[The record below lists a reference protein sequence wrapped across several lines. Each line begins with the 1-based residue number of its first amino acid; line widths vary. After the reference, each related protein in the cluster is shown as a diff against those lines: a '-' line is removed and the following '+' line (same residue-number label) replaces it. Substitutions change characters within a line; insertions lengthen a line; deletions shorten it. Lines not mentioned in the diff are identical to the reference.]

1 MRMISITVFVIL
13 LVVII
18 VGVYLVLYNRHINK
32 KLRECD
38 TGKAMLSP
46 GQIALV
52 SVAAGIVALF
62 LLYGFVQSWQD
73 SHPTEIDILS
83 QGNYNVNFFDAE
95 DAESEWTNVYS
106 PEQNEGY
113 TKRVVRD
120 GNFVF
125 IVFECESSHDGLHPD
140 FLIYA
145 RYLGDAD
152 VYVMECDGEFL
163 RSDGETFTGIGAGCE
178 ASDYYLIVGSSS
190 MSVDFRLT
198 VSAYT
203 EEDWQHYFEDTSI
216 DNEVRDFATESGVVA
231 LQLDPY
237 PENT

>member
-18 VGVYLVLYNRHINK
+18 VGVYLVQ
-32 KLRECD
+32 
-38 TGKAMLSP
+38 AMLSP

>member
-1 MRMISITVFVIL
+1 M
-13 LVVII
+13 
-18 VGVYLVLYNRHINK
+18 
-32 KLRECD
+32 
-38 TGKAMLSP
+38 
-46 GQIALV
+46 
-52 SVAAGIVALF
+52 
-62 LLYGFVQSWQD
+62 
-73 SHPTEIDILS
+73 
-83 QGNYNVNFFDAE
+83 
-95 DAESEWTNVYS
+95 
-106 PEQNEGY
+106 
-113 TKRVVRD
+113 
-120 GNFVF
+120 
-125 IVFECESSHDGLHPD
+125 
-140 FLIYA
+140 
-145 RYLGDAD
+145 
-152 VYVMECDGEFL
+152 YVMECDGEFL